1 MISQAQNP
9 TRPQPQTPLAA
20 NLKIGRKMKKIST
33 LAVLLIGTC
42 AAFAGQSP
50 EEKAVWKLEHSYW
63 EYVKALDLESYRNL
77 WHPNFVG
84 WPSSSA
90 KPARKDHITD
100 WIAASTAK
108 GLHLESYELKPAA
121 SQATENVVVTHY
133 WLTERWADK
142 DGQGKSDTIRLTH
155 TWIRTPGGWQIIGG
169 MAAPVTKPTR

>member
-1 MISQAQNP
+1 
-9 TRPQPQTPLAA
+9 
-20 NLKIGRKMKKIST
+20 MKRVWVVV
-33 LAVLLIGTC
+33 VLILNAC
-42 AAFAGQSP
+42 AAFAGQSA

-63 EYVKALDLESYRNL
+63 EYVRALDLENYRNL

-100 WIAASTAK
+100 WITDSTKK
-108 GLHLESYELKPAA
+108 GLHLKAYTLEPAA

-133 WLTERWADK
+133 WLSEHWVDK
-142 DGQGKSDTIRLTH
+142 GGQGKSDTIKLTH

-169 MAAPVTKPTR
+169 MAAPVTKARK